1 MKKFILLILLVVPF
15 NVSASFAV
23 MDMDSKRILYENN
36 MHEQKLIASTSKI
49 MTAMVVIRNADLD
62 KIIEVTPEVLKS
74 FGSGIYIEVG
84 EHISIRDLLY
94 GLLLRSGNDA
104 AIALAF
110 EVGGSMEG
118 FTLMMNE
125 LAQSIGMNNTKFINA
140 SGLEDNKGNGNIS
153 SSYDMA
159 LLMSFAMQD
168 KTFRE
173 ITKTKKHIVKTD
185 YKTYEWH
192 NKNKLLYQYKYTT
205 GGKTGYTKKADRTLV
220 TSASRDDRNV
230 CIVTLDEEDDFN
242 LHKNYYEKVF
252 KKYKLVN
259 IIDKDYFL
267 KDEGLYVKDSFDML
281 LLDSEIDKVKI
292 DVNMTDDVINR
303 AGYVRILLDD
313 IEYYREN
320 IEHIK
325 VKENLSFWDKVL
337 KFFRLK

>member
-1 MKKFILLILLVVPF
+1 MKKIILLILLVVPF
-15 NVSASFAV
+15 KVNASLAV
-23 MDMDSKRILYENN
+23 MDMDSKRILYEEN

-62 KIIEVTPEVLKS
+62 KVIEVTPEVLKS

-104 AIALAF
+104 AISLAC

-125 LAQSIGMNNTKFINA
+125 LATSIGMNNTKFINA

-153 SSYDMA
+153 TAYDMA

-168 KTFRE
+168 ATFRE
-173 ITKTKKHIVKTD
+173 ITKTKKYVLKTD

-220 TSASRDDRNV
+220 TSASRDNRNV
-230 CIVTLDEEDDFN
+230 CVVTLDEEDDFN
-242 LHKNYYEKVF
+242 LHKSYYDKVF

-267 KDEGLYVKDSFDML
+267 KDEGLYVNNSFNML
-281 LLDSEIDKVKI
+281 LTDSEIDKVKI
-292 DVNMTDDVINR
+292 DVNMTDDVLNR
-303 AGYVRILLDD
+303 AGYVSILLDD

-320 IEHIK
+320 INYIE
-325 VKENLSFWDKVL
+325 VVENLSFWDKVL